1 MSKDKAV
8 TKINAGALGAM
19 VEALPKVPAFNATK
33 VAQDIANLNE
43 QADKVLA
50 AAKRADLQT
59 EATAT
64 TATTF
69 LATITKRIKEV
80 DDERKGITGNF
91 DKLVKGLNGLFTK
104 GPLFKLDQA
113 KTILQAKL
121 GAYARAERIRLEEE
135 ADAERKRIAAEAAK
149 QAQKAIKDGDRAGAV
164 EILQNAAA
172 VDVQPEALVIRSATA
187 SLSSVKRNV
196 GSVTDL
202 RKFLAWVAANN
213 DPAALAAL
221 GGISVGQRELNQLA
235 VAVLVG
241 GHAPVPGF
249 DATEEETFGAR

>member
-1 MSKDKAV
+1 MTKQLA
-8 TKINAGALGAM
+8 KINAGALGDA
-19 VEALPKVPAFNATK
+19 VDALPKVPAFNATK

-59 EATAT
+59 EQTAV

-69 LATITKRIKEV
+69 LSSITKRIKEV
-80 DDERKGITGNF
+80 EDERKGITGNF
-91 DKLVKGLNGLFTK
+91 DKLVKGLNALFTK

-113 KTILQAKL
+113 KTIMQAKL
-121 GAYARAERIRLEEE
+121 GLYVRAERARLEAE
-135 ADAERKRIAAEAAK
+135 AEVERQRIADEAAK
-149 QAQKAIKDGDRAGAV
+149 QAKKAIKEGDRAGAV

-172 VDVQPEALVIRSATA
+172 IDVQPEKLEIRSATA
-187 SLSSVKRNV
+187 ALNSVKRNV
-196 GSVTDL
+196 GTVKDL
-202 RKFLAWVAANN
+202 RKFLLWVASNQ

-249 DATEEETFGAR
+249 EATEEEAFGAR